1 MSSRTHI
8 HVPKNIGDSIA
19 DHIAGFVGSW
29 PFVLGMTAFLV
40 LWVVINVVA
49 LFRLHFDPY
58 PFILLNLCMS
68 FLAGY
73 TGPFIM
79 MSQNR
84 EAAKDKLRDDVEASE
99 VKLLLSINQQQL
111 AILEVLKHE

>member
-1 MSSRTHI
+1 MNKRAFI
-8 HVPKNIGDSIA
+8 HLPQNAGDHIA
-19 DHIAGFVGSW
+19 DHIASFVGSW
-29 PFVLGMTAFLV
+29 RFVLGMTLLLV
-40 LWVVINVVA
+40 VWMIVNVVA
-49 LFRLHFDPY
+49 LFKLHFDPY

-84 EAAKDKLRDDVEASE
+84 AAAKDKMRDDVEAEE
-99 VKLLLSINQQQL
+99 VKLLLDINKQQL
-111 AILEVLKHE
+111 EILRRLPNE